1 MASIYELGQGFRLL
15 ANMIEDGTVDD
26 EVITDAWENQTEALA
41 DKGENVA
48 KYMKIVDGEIA
59 VIDEEIKR
67 LQALKKSKQNGK
79 ERIKTL
85 MQDAMNAA
93 GEKKLKCG
101 TFTVSIQSNPPS
113 CVIDCDLAGIPSK
126 YLIPQ
131 EPKVDKKAMLED
143 LKNEDNILAGI
154 AHIEQGESLRI
165 R

>member
-1 MASIYELGQGFRLL
+1 MASIYELGQGFKVLINL
-15 ANMIEDGTVDD
+15 IETETIDDG
-26 EVITDAWENQTEALA
+26 VIIDAWENQTEALV

-48 KYMKIVDGEIA
+48 KYMTIVDGEIA

-67 LQALKKSKQNGK
+67 LQALKKTKQNSK
-79 ERIKTL
+79 ERVKTL
-85 MQDAMNAA
+85 MKDAMNAA

-101 TFTVSIQSNPPS
+101 TFTVSIQNNPPS

-131 EPKVDKKAMLED
+131 DPKVDKKAILED
-143 LKNEDNILAGI
+143 LKADDNILKGV